1 MHPNPIIIEHGDNE
15 NIAFA
20 VVYFGLSTKSE
31 PLKRKSVLEIKSYAY
46 NWPKK

>member
-15 NIAFA
+15 NIACA

-31 PLKRKSVLEIKSYAY
+31 PLKKSVLEIKSYAY